1 MVYKISRA
9 SRLKYFIVPMIV
21 QLIIT
26 LTLVVINLF
35 TSENVDSV
43 RFVESMARLL
53 LLLMWY
59 LFVPLIVFYYNYSKK
74 NKDAIF
80 ILDSSQGMYEYQNE
94 NENER
99 ILFKRQD
106 IDKIEVHV
114 SIPSYHN
121 RIIWL
126 FWQDFFYSSIQL
138 KNGKKVIITC
148 LMCDNLIDHFNAD
161 LIVRKK
167 SFIAHCIPK

>member
-1 MVYKISRA
+1 MIYKISRA

-21 QLIIT
+21 QLI
-26 LTLVVINLF
+26 LTLIIVVILF
-35 TSENVDSV
+35 FASENVDSV
-43 RFVESMARLL
+43 RFVKGLVIILSYIM
-53 LLLMWY
+53 
-59 LFVPLIVFYYNYSKK
+59 LFFYIPLIIFYYNYSKI
-74 NKDAIF
+74 NKGAIF
-80 ILDSSQGMYEYQNE
+80 TIDSSQEVYEYQK
-94 NENER
+94 ENER
-99 ILFKRQD
+99 IIFEKQD

-114 SIPSYHN
+114 SIPSYYN
-121 RIIWL
+121 RFIWN

-138 KNGKKVIITC
+138 KNGKSVIITC

>member
-1 MVYKISRA
+1 MVCKISRA

-21 QLIIT
+21 QLI
-26 LTLVVINLF
+26 LTLIIVVIIF
-35 TSENVDSV
+35 FASENVDSV
-43 RFVESMARLL
+43 RFVKGWVSILSYIMLL
-53 LLLMWY
+53 LY
-59 LFVPLIVFYYNYSKK
+59 IPLIIFYYNYSKI
-74 NKDAIF
+74 NKGATF
-80 ILDSSQGMYEYQNE
+80 IIDSSQEIYEYQK
-94 NENER
+94 ENER

-138 KNGKKVIITC
+138 KNGKNVIITC
-148 LMCDNLIDHFNAD
+148 LMCDNLIDYFD
-161 LIVRKK
+161 EDMFVRKK
-167 SFIAHCIPK
+167 SFISHCVPK

>member
-1 MVYKISRA
+1 MVYKISKA

-26 LTLVVINLF
+26 LTLVVINLY
-35 TSENVDSV
+35 TSNNVGSD
-43 RFVESMARLL
+43 RFVESLFMLL
-53 LLLMWY
+53 LFLMFF
-59 LFVPLIVFYYNYSKK
+59 LFVPLIIFYYNYSKI
-74 NKDAIF
+74 NKGATF
-80 ILDSSQGMYEYQNE
+80 IIDSSQEIYEYQK
-94 NENER
+94 ENER
-99 ILFKRQD
+99 ILFKKQD

-138 KNGKKVIITC
+138 KNGKNVIITC
-148 LMCDNLIDHFNAD
+148 LMCDNLIDHFD
-161 LIVRKK
+161 EDMIVRKK
-167 SFIAHCIPK
+167 SFLSHCVPK